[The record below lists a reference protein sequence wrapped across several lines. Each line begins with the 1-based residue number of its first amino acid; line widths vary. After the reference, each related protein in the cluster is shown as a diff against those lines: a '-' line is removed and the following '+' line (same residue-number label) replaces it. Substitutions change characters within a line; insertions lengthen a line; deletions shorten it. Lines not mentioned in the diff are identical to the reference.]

1 MRRTPVALVALALL
15 VPVAAGPATAGG
27 VVQAADDAP
36 VPQQGGVNCE
46 FPVSVTDATGQTVTV
61 EEKPDRVVALQAS
74 AAQTMWEVGARG
86 TVVGM
91 PVRPYT
97 AYLNRSTDRTDILAE
112 DGSVVQE
119 QVVALEPDLV
129 LAPNALL
136 APNETVES
144 LRQSGLTVYHFRQ
157 ANSLEYV
164 YEKTRTTGL
173 LVGEYDNASRRAA
186 EMEATVEAVRGAVAE
201 EENPRV
207 LYLLGPS
214 GFAAGS
220 NTFIGELVAAA
231 GGNNVAGELEGGY
244 SVVSGETVVAE
255 DPEWIVVPEG
265 RELPKTDAIN
275 GTTAVREGQ
284 VLRVNH
290 GLGGLQVVFGMELH
304 PVHLLVAER
313 LHACLVGGQEV
324 GVGWHLHHVVGVG
337 GEDGKGIREAVPDR
351 IVRLLLNLDVAQFI
365 VAPAYGPS
373 QNLGEKLVPPAD
385 AEEGQAVGDGPFH
398 PLAQFPYPGPMTVVD
413 GRLRATDDGPVERL
427 KSLSVCLGG
436 NGGAD
441 GRGHLPLVGI
451 VDGQGGVDLSLKVA
465 LGMRGAERSVNE
477 GKVHLKGHV
486 RSTDSHVRSPPRTK
500 CVPALIGDEAGP

>member
-1 MRRTPVALVALALL
+1 MRRILVALVALALL
-15 VPVAAGPATAGG
+15 VPAAAGGATAGG
-27 VVQAADDAP
+27 VVQAAGDAP

-61 EEKPDRVVALQAS
+61 EEEPDRVVALQAS
-74 AAQTMWEVGARG
+74 AAQTMWEVGAQG
-86 TVVGM
+86 KVVGM

-97 AYLNRSTDRTDILAE
+97 AYLNGSTERTDVLAE

-119 QVVALEPDLV
+119 RVVALEPDLV

-186 EMEATVEAVRGAVAE
+186 EVEATVEAVRGAVAD

-220 NTFIGELVAAA
+220 NSFIGELVAAA

-275 GTTAVREGQ
+275 GTTAVREKQ
-284 VLRVNH
+284 VLRVNDDFLNQPGPRNGEPLKTMARAFH
-290 GLGGLQVVFGMELH
+290 PEPYAAANVENPELPSYPTCAANGEGGTPTHTGGEGTATATATASDATVGNDTGPDGTDEPATTPGVGSPGYTVVT
-304 PVHLLVAER
+304 VLVALIAVLAAGALR
-313 LHACLVGGQEV
+313 
-324 GVGWHLHHVVGVG
+324 
-337 GEDGKGIREAVPDR
+337 RE
-351 IVRLLLNLDVAQFI
+351 
-365 VAPAYGPS
+365 
-373 QNLGEKLVPPAD
+373 
-385 AEEGQAVGDGPFH
+385 H
-398 PLAQFPYPGPMTVVD
+398 
-413 GRLRATDDGPVERL
+413 
-427 KSLSVCLGG
+427 
-436 NGGAD
+436 
-441 GRGHLPLVGI
+441 
-451 VDGQGGVDLSLKVA
+451 
-465 LGMRGAERSVNE
+465 
-477 GKVHLKGHV
+477 
-486 RSTDSHVRSPPRTK
+486 
-500 CVPALIGDEAGP
+500 

>member
-1 MRRTPVALVALALL
+1 
-15 VPVAAGPATAGG
+15 
-27 VVQAADDAP
+27 
-36 VPQQGGVNCE
+36 
-46 FPVSVTDATGQTVTV
+46 
-61 EEKPDRVVALQAS
+61 
-74 AAQTMWEVGARG
+74 
-86 TVVGM
+86 M

-97 AYLNRSTDRTDILAE
+97 AYLNGSTERTDVLAE

-119 QVVALEPDLV
+119 RVVALEPDLV

-136 APNETVES
+136 TPNETVES

-186 EMEATVEAVRGAVAE
+186 EMEATVEAVRGAVAD

-284 VLRVNH
+284 VLRVNDDFLNQPGPRNGEPLKTMARAFH
-290 GLGGLQVVFGMELH
+290 PEPYAAANVENPELPSYPTCAANGEGGTPTDTGGEGTATATATASDATAGNDTGPDGTDEPATTPGAGSPGYTVVA
-304 PVHLLVAER
+304 VLVALLAVLAAGALR
-313 LHACLVGGQEV
+313 GQ
-324 GVGWHLHHVVGVG
+324 
-337 GEDGKGIREAVPDR
+337 D
-351 IVRLLLNLDVAQFI
+351 
-365 VAPAYGPS
+365 
-373 QNLGEKLVPPAD
+373 
-385 AEEGQAVGDGPFH
+385 
-398 PLAQFPYPGPMTVVD
+398 
-413 GRLRATDDGPVERL
+413 
-427 KSLSVCLGG
+427 
-436 NGGAD
+436 
-441 GRGHLPLVGI
+441 
-451 VDGQGGVDLSLKVA
+451 
-465 LGMRGAERSVNE
+465 
-477 GKVHLKGHV
+477 
-486 RSTDSHVRSPPRTK
+486 
-500 CVPALIGDEAGP
+500 

>member
-1 MRRTPVALVALALL
+1 MRRTLVALVALALL
-15 VPVAAGPATAGG
+15 VPAAAGPATAGG
-27 VVQAADDAP
+27 VVQAAGDAP
-36 VPQQGGVNCE
+36 VPQQGGVDCD
-46 FPVSVTDATGQTVTV
+46 FPVSATDATGQTVTV
-61 EEKPDRVVALQAS
+61 QEEPERVVALQAS
-74 AAQTMWEVGARG
+74 AAQTMWELGAERK
-86 TVVGM
+86 VVGM

-97 AYLNRSTDRTDILAE
+97 AYLNGSTDRTDILAE

-144 LRQSGLTVYHFRQ
+144 LRQSGLTVYHFKQ

-220 NTFIGELVAAA
+220 NTFIGELIAAA

-275 GTTAVREGQ
+275 GTTAVQEGQ
-284 VLRVNH
+284 VLRVNDDFMNQP
-290 GLGGLQVVFGMELH
+290 GPRNTEPLKAMAQAFH
-304 PVHLLVAER
+304 PEAYAAANVENPDLPSYPTCE
-313 LHACLVGGQEV
+313 GDSEGTDS
-324 GVGWHLHHVVGVG
+324 G
-337 GEDGKGIREAVPDR
+337 GEGETATDTATASDGTAGEDSGPDGT
-351 IVRLLLNLDVAQFI
+351 DD
-365 VAPAYGPS
+365 PATT
-373 QNLGEKLVPPAD
+373 
-385 AEEGQAVGDGPFH
+385 
-398 PLAQFPYPGPMTVVD
+398 PGAGSPGFTVVAV
-413 GRLRATDDGPVERL
+413 LAAVAAL
-427 KSLSVCLGG
+427 
-436 NGGAD
+436 AA
-441 GRGHLPLVGI
+441 
-451 VDGQGGVDLSLKVA
+451 A
-465 LGMRGAERSVNE
+465 LGRRN
-477 GKVHLKGHV
+477 
-486 RSTDSHVRSPPRTK
+486 
-500 CVPALIGDEAGP
+500 